1 MVVYDCFSTGS
12 KTGFIQVI
20 KNAMTLFKIQMEG
33 GIKGRYQ
40 FDTMQLYRW
49 ISAHNPGA
57 DRLETAIDIFTRS
70 CAGYCVATFILG
82 IGDRHPDNIMVNKEG
97 RLFHIDFGHF
107 LGHFKK
113 KYGIKRERVPF
124 VLTED
129 FIKVISKGHPSP
141 IDTPEFHKFQTMCEQ
156 AYMIIRRYSHLI
168 VNLFTLM
175 LSSDM
180 PELQSIDDIMFLRK
194 TLAIDETDD
203 NALRYFRRQFVDSYK
218 FSFTTKF
225 DWVFHALNKKNQ
237 I

>member
-1 MVVYDCFSTGS
+1 MYECFSTGS
-12 KTGFIQVI
+12 KTGFIEVI
-20 KNAMTLFKIQMEG
+20 KNSLTLFKIQMEG

-49 ISAHNPGA
+49 ISTNNPGHEN
-57 DRLETAIDIFTRS
+57 LTKAIDLFTRS

-129 FIKVISKGHPSP
+129 FIKVISKG
-141 IDTPEFHKFQTMCEQ
+141 KF
-156 AYMIIRRYSHLI
+156 LI
-168 VNLFTLM
+168 FFKV
-175 LSSDM
+175 
-180 PELQSIDDIMFLRK
+180 
-194 TLAIDETDD
+194 
-203 NALRYFRRQFVDSYK
+203 
-218 FSFTTKF
+218 
-225 DWVFHALNKKNQ
+225 
-237 I
+237 